1 VADRSLRTIV
11 VVTLALVAPIFA
23 LPRVAAAET
32 AIVNGFTPIVGW
44 AVFDFGRTDRLRAK
58 LAQAERRQAAAESRQ
73 LAAEA
78 RARAAEMSARLER
91 AASESQHAA
100 YERAQ
105 TAYEREHAAYEH
117 EHVAYERE
125 LATIAAYR
133 KQSDVQRDRLAR
145 LNLRNAQPA
154 RLVALSAPKPAS
166 CTIVA
171 AVPMSPKHP
180 APAFHRPSPALHH
193 PSHAVHHPA
202 PVAHRPAPAVHH
214 PAKTVV
220 AAPSSSAK
228 DARPAGAT
236 RNRSVGWGA
245 I

>member
-32 AIVNGFTPIVGW
+32 AIVNGFSPIVGW

-78 RARAAEMSARLER
+78 RARAAETSARTEH

-105 TAYEREHAAYEH
+105 AAYEREHI
-117 EHVAYERE
+117 AYERE

-133 KQSDVQRDRLAR
+133 QQSDVQRDRLAR
-145 LNLRNAQPA
+145 T
-154 RLVALSAPKPAS
+154 APKPTACS
-166 CTIVA
+166 LVA
-171 AVPMSPKHP
+171 AVPMPPKHP
-180 APAFHRPSPALHH
+180 APAFHHPSSAFHHPSPALHH
-193 PSHAVHHPA
+193 PSSGLHSS
-202 PVAHRPAPAVHH
+202 PAVHH
-214 PAKTVV
+214 PAKRIV
-220 AAPSSSAK
+220 AAPRSPEK
-228 DARPAGAT
+228 DARSAAMT

>member
-32 AIVNGFTPIVGW
+32 AIVNGFSPIVGW

-58 LAQAERRQAAAESRQ
+58 LAQAERRQAAAESRE

-78 RARAAEMSARLER
+78 RARAAETSVRIEH

-105 TAYEREHAAYEH
+105 AAHELEHT
-117 EHVAYERE
+117 AYERE

-145 LNLRNAQPA
+145 VDAQNTRAAYLFA
-154 RLVALSAPKPAS
+154 RTAPKPTACS
-166 CTIVA
+166 LVA
-171 AVPMSPKHP
+171 AVPMPPRHP
-180 APAFHRPSPALHH
+180 APAFHHPSPALHH
-193 PSHAVHHPA
+193 PSSGLHSS
-202 PVAHRPAPAVHH
+202 PAVHH
-214 PAKTVV
+214 PAKRIV
-220 AAPSSSAK
+220 AAPRSPEK
-228 DARPAGAT
+228 DARSAAMT

>member
-11 VVTLALVAPIFA
+11 IVTLALVAPVFA
-23 LPRVAAAET
+23 LPRIAAAKT
-32 AIVNGFTPIVGW
+32 AIADNVSPIFGW
-44 AVFDFGRTDRLRAK
+44 AVFDFGRTDHLRAK

-78 RARAAEMSARLER
+78 RARAAEMSARLEH

-105 TAYEREHAAYEH
+105 TAYEREHAAYER
-117 EHVAYERE
+117 EHVAYEQE

-133 KQSDVQRDRLAR
+133 KHSDVQRDRLAR
-145 LNLRNAQPA
+145 LSAQNARPA
-154 RLVALSAPKPAS
+154 HLMALNAPKPAS
-166 CTIVA
+166 CSGVA
-171 AVPMSPKHP
+171 VVPLPPRRPSPALHNHSPAVHHSSVALHHP
-180 APAFHRPSPALHH
+180 SPAFHRPSPAF
-193 PSHAVHHPA
+193 
-202 PVAHRPAPAVHH
+202 HH
-214 PAKTVV
+214 PAKTIV
-220 AAPSSSAK
+220 AAPNSPAK
-228 DARPAGAT
+228 EARPAAAT